1 MNILGIDTSF
11 LSDTSI
17 GLYFDGG
24 MQAELNLRAPL
35 SQEEK
40 LLAAV
45 DTCLNV
51 LQKKMTDIDV
61 IAVGVGPG
69 SFTGL
74 RIGLSTARGLAWSL
88 NKKMIGLSSLEL
100 LVNSL
105 PPELFSPEDLL
116 VPMIDARM
124 EKVFAALYRNGKPV
138 TGDLDITP
146 GGLKELILKQTYK
159 NLILFGDGTAKYGG
173 CFADLHPIL
182 LKDHF
187 ISGISVCNAAQRY
200 INENPGFSGRIE
212 DVKPVYLRKSEAE
225 VMADKGK

>member
-17 GLYFDGG
+17 GVSFDGG
-24 MQAELNLRAPL
+24 EQAELNLRAPM

-45 DTCLNV
+45 DTCLGV
-51 LQKKMTDIDV
+51 LRKKVSDIDV

-88 NKKMIGLSSLEL
+88 NKKMVGLSSLDL

-105 PPELFSPEDLL
+105 PAELFSSDDLL
-116 VPMIDARM
+116 VPLIDARM
-124 EKVFAALYRNGKPV
+124 EKVFSALYQNGRKI
-138 TGDLDITP
+138 TADLDIAP
-146 GGLKELILKQTYK
+146 DDLKGHIAKNTYK
-159 NLILFGDGTAKYGG
+159 KIVLFGDGLVKFGPR
-173 CFADLHPIL
+173 FDDLKPVV

-187 ISGISVCNAAQRY
+187 IRGISVCDAARRY
-200 INENPGFSGRIE
+200 IQENPGFSGRIE

-225 VMADKGK
+225 VQADKIR